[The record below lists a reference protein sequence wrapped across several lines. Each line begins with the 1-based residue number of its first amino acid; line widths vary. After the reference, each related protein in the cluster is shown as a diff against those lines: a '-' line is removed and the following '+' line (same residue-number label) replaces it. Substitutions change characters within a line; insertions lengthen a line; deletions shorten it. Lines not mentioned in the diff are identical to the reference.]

1 MLIQDRFEKCTF
13 SNSERVVIDF
23 ILNQKMDIHNMTT
36 KEIGEA
42 TYTAPSTLIRIAHK
56 MGFQGWNELKS
67 AYLQELKYLE
77 THFCHV
83 DANIPFLEND
93 TIMSIASKIA
103 ILKKESI
110 DDTLSLI
117 THDDLQKAIQ
127 IIRKA
132 SSIHLFAVSNNLL
145 ITQEFKHNMSRIQ
158 KYVEICS
165 LQSEILFQATL
176 AASSTCAIIVSY
188 SGETDILNRCI
199 LALKQN
205 QIPIIA
211 ITNIGDNT
219 TARLSD
225 CVLKICTREKLYS
238 KIATYSTDSAIEYLA
253 VLTC

>member
-13 SNSERVVIDF
+13 SNSERVVIDI
-23 ILNQKMDIHNMTT
+23 ILNQKMDIQNMTT

-132 SSIHLFAVSNNLL
+132 SSIHLFAVSNLSTICQGFKNMLRYVPYKVKFFSKLHLL
-145 ITQEFKHNMSRIQ
+145 LHQHVQLLFLILVKRI
-158 KYVEICS
+158 
-165 LQSEILFQATL
+165 F
-176 AASSTCAIIVSY
+176 
-188 SGETDILNRCI
+188 
-199 LALKQN
+199 
-205 QIPIIA
+205 
-211 ITNIGDNT
+211 
-219 TARLSD
+219 
-225 CVLKICTREKLYS
+225 
-238 KIATYSTDSAIEYLA
+238 
-253 VLTC
+253 